1 MKEELQKQ
9 ASITLGLNYFTV
21 SEIVVP
27 FVAKIPLPHKL
38 QRIIPSCYFLNRFQL
53 FFHEQTFCV
62 RYKSNVVVFFTYL
75 NIFITL
81 WIVKYAI
88 VPVRLVVMSWYITYF
103 IWNQGMACHFE
114 IKCTKFSSTKKPT
127 HNECLSTAIKPPGI
141 ILYFLLLHTTRE
153 ESLVSCR
160 LWQFTKFCDFLSCF
174 YTLFYCAKYTFN
186 TVKNVIHVIKFVYKS
201 LGVSNFVLK
210 YLESSA
216 L

>member
-53 FFHEQTFCV
+53 FFHEQTFLCAIQIQCCC
-62 RYKSNVVVFFTYL
+62 FFTYL

-103 IWNQGMACHFE
+103 IWNQGMACYFE
-114 IKCTKFSSTKKPT
+114 IKCTKFFSTKT
-127 HNECLSTAIKPPGI
+127 HTQWMLINCNKTTGYNIVFSSISYDKRRITS
-141 ILYFLLLHTTRE
+141 LL
-153 ESLVSCR
+153 
-160 LWQFTKFCDFLSCF
+160 
-174 YTLFYCAKYTFN
+174 
-186 TVKNVIHVIKFVYKS
+186 
-201 LGVSNFVLK
+201 
-210 YLESSA
+210 
-216 L
+216 